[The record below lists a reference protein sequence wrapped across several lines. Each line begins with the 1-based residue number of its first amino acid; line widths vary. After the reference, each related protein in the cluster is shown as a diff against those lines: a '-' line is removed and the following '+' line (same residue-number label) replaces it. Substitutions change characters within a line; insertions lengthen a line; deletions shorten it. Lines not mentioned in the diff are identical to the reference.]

1 MNFKISPNEKAVI
14 IYAESILHND
24 SGILFDIKSKNK
36 NKSKNTKTQLCFRIN
51 DNLFLMSSKISNSVK
66 DSYFMLLN
74 NIFQSKKLNCKKLW
88 KLRLIIN

>member
-1 MNFKISPNEKAVI
+1 
-14 IYAESILHND
+14 LHND

-51 DNLFLMSSKISNSVK
+51 DNLFLMSSKINNSMK

-74 NIFQSKKLNCKKLW
+74 NIFQSKKNKITRSYGSITLL
-88 KLRLIIN
+88 